1 MKHMLPVSVVSS
13 RAAALFA
20 AAAIALIGLL
30 AWNGADAATVGAPA
44 APDEIAAVD
53 AGPTVEPD
61 TAAVTGC
68 TLQSVTRRYLRTGRI
83 VNGILYILFE
93 NVRVSRCP
101 DGILTQR
108 TRFWERDAEPYVP
121 LSRAYGRVGQ
131 QVTFTLPAATAGNAP
146 FTYALAQDS
155 LYPLEGFSFDAA
167 TRVFTG
173 TPDATRAYLLSYIVR
188 DVDGDQYNGWF
199 NVIGQR

>member
-1 MKHMLPVSVVSS
+1 MKHALPISVASS

-30 AWNGADAATVGAPA
+30 AWNGADAATVGTPA
-44 APDEIAAVD
+44 APDKIAAVD
-53 AGPTVEPD
+53 AGPIAEPD

-83 VNGILYILFE
+83 VNGVLYILFE

-108 TRFWERDAEPYVP
+108 TRFWERDVEPYVP
-121 LSRAYGRVGQ
+121 LSRAYGRVDQ
-131 QVTFTLPAATAGNAP
+131 EITFTLPAATAGNAP
-146 FTYALAQDS
+146 FTYS
-155 LYPLEGFSFDAA
+155 LVETGPYYVRGFSFDAA
-167 TRVFTG
+167 TREFRG
-173 TPDATRAYLLSYIVR
+173 TPQATRAYLLSYIVR

>member
-1 MKHMLPVSVVSS
+1 MKHALPVSVASS
-13 RAAALFA
+13 RAVALFA
-20 AAAIALIGLL
+20 AAAIAMIGLL
-30 AWNGADAATVGAPA
+30 AWDGADAATVGAPA
-44 APDEIAAVD
+44 APDEIAAVG

-61 TAAVTGC
+61 TAAASCV
-68 TLQSVTRRYLRTGRI
+68 LQSVTRRYLQTGRI
-83 VNGILYILFE
+83 VNGVLYILFE
-93 NVRVSRCP
+93 NVRVSRCT

-108 TRFWERDAEPYVP
+108 TRFWERDVEPYVP

-131 QVTFTLPAATAGNAP
+131 EITFTLPAATAGNAP

-167 TRVFTG
+167 TRVFKG
-173 TPDATRAYLLSYIVR
+173 TPDATRAYLLSYSVR
-188 DVDGDQYNGWF
+188 DVDGDQYDGWF